1 MRSTSSSL
9 MEMVMFGMAVF
20 LQMLVKFAMIGT
32 RGGGVDTNQKR
43 RMFSLGEGGIG
54 L

>member
-1 MRSTSSSL
+1 MRSTSSSVR
-9 MEMVMFGMAVF
+9 ENVIVGMAGF